1 MLVIAILLT
10 LLALA
15 SFVVVDRAN
24 GRPFVSSAVEL
35 PHLHWFVLLAAIAFW
50 FAWAFG

>member
-15 SFVVVDRAN
+15 SFVVVERDS
-24 GRPFVSSAVEL
+24 GRSFAVEL

-50 FAWAFG
+50 LAWAFG